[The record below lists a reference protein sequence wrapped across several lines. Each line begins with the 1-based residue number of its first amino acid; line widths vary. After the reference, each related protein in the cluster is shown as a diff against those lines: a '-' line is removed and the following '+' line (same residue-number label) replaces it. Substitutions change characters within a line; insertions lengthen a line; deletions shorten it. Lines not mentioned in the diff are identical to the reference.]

1 MNKIIGKNE
10 QLKTELIEAL
20 LRSLPSAEK
29 SVIDAIFSEL
39 DKIDTTGGNFSSG
52 ILTADQLLSFEDA
65 INTALKKSG
74 FNKNAELFIN
84 DLGKITLNT
93 SGILDAV
100 GYSHQKLPL
109 SNIEKKWKAQTAETL
124 LNSGINENFKRPIL
138 QILDNAISYG
148 ESIDGA
154 KKRLTEFIQ
163 SGADKS
169 GKLKS
174 YITQTARD
182 SVSQLQGQQMQSL
195 ATEAGYNTVLYVGG
209 TQTDS
214 RGQCWRWVRELNG
227 KIPRE
232 KLEEEIRQAY
242 KFEKAK
248 REFPAGHK
256 WSGMMPN
263 TTVDNFIVKRGGFNC
278 THTAIPSKK
287 V

>member
-1 MNKIIGKNE
+1 MPE
-10 QLKTELIEAL
+10 VE
-20 LRSLPSAEK
+20 RSILES
-29 SVIDAIFSEL
+29 IFKEL
-39 DKIDTTGGNFSSG
+39 DTIDTTGGNFSNG
-52 ILTADQLLSFEDA
+52 ILTAEQLLRFEDA
-65 INTALKKSG
+65 INTGLKKG
-74 FNKNAELFIN
+74 GYNKTAEVFIN
-84 DLGKITLNT
+84 DLGKITINT
-93 SGILDAV
+93 SGILEAV

-109 SNIEKKWKAQTAETL
+109 SKIEKKWKAQTAETL
-124 LNSGINENFKRPIL
+124 INSGINESFKRPIL

-163 SGADKS
+163 SGADKT

-195 ATEAGYNTVLYVGG
+195 ANETGYNTVLYVGG

-227 KIPRE
+227 KIPRD
-232 KLEEEIRQAY
+232 KLAEEIRNAY

-248 REFPAGHK
+248 REFPMGHK

-263 TTVDNFIVKRGGFNC
+263 TTVENFMAKRGGFNC

-287 V
+287 T

>member
-154 KKRLTEFIQ
+154 KKQITEFIK

-287 V
+287 T

>member
-1 MNKIIGKNE
+1 
-10 QLKTELIEAL
+10 
-20 LRSLPSAEK
+20 
-29 SVIDAIFSEL
+29 
-39 DKIDTTGGNFSSG
+39 
-52 ILTADQLLSFEDA
+52 
-65 INTALKKSG
+65 
-74 FNKNAELFIN
+74 
-84 DLGKITLNT
+84 
-93 SGILDAV
+93 
-100 GYSHQKLPL
+100 
-109 SNIEKKWKAQTAETL
+109 
-124 LNSGINENFKRPIL
+124 
-138 QILDNAISYG
+138 
-148 ESIDGA
+148 
-154 KKRLTEFIQ
+154 
-163 SGADKS
+163 
-169 GKLKS
+169 
-174 YITQTARD
+174 
-182 SVSQLQGQQMQSL
+182 MQSL

-248 REFPAGHK
+248 REFPMGHK

>member
-1 MNKIIGKNE
+1 MPE
-10 QLKTELIEAL
+10 VE
-20 LRSLPSAEK
+20 R
-29 SVIDAIFSEL
+29 AILESIFKEM
-39 DKIDTTGGNFSSG
+39 DTIDTTGGNFSNG
-52 ILTADQLLSFEDA
+52 ILTAEQLLRFEDA
-65 INTALKKSG
+65 INTGLKTG
-74 FNKNAELFIN
+74 GYNKTAEVFIN
-84 DLGKITLNT
+84 DLGKITINT
-93 SGILDAV
+93 SGILEAV

-109 SNIEKKWKAQTAETL
+109 SKIEKKWKAQTAETL
-124 LNSGINENFKRPIL
+124 MNSGINESFKRQIL

-154 KKRLTEFIQ
+154 KKRLTEFIK
-163 SGADKS
+163 SGDDSS

-195 ATEAGYNTVLYVGG
+195 ANETGYNTVLYVGG

-227 KIPRE
+227 KIPRD
-232 KLEEEIRQAY
+232 KLSEEIRNAY

-248 REFPAGHK
+248 REFPMGHK

-263 TTVDNFIVKRGGFNC
+263 TTVENFMAKRGGFNC

-287 V
+287 T

>member
-109 SNIEKKWKAQTAETL
+109 SKIEKKWKAQTAETL

-154 KKRLTEFIQ
+154 KKQITEFIK

>member
-154 KKRLTEFIQ
+154 KKQITEFIK

>member
-1 MNKIIGKNE
+1 MNKIISRNE
-10 QLKTELIEAL
+10 ALKQELIESIL
-20 LRSLPSAEK
+20 KKMPEVERSILES
-29 SVIDAIFSEL
+29 IFKEM
-39 DKIDTTGGNFSSG
+39 DKIDTTGGNFSNG
-52 ILTADQLLSFEDA
+52 ILTAEQLLRFEDA
-65 INTALKKSG
+65 INTGLKTG
-74 FNKNAELFIN
+74 GYNKTAEVFIN
-84 DLGKITLNT
+84 DLGKITINT
-93 SGILDAV
+93 SGILEAV

-109 SNIEKKWKAQTAETL
+109 SKIEKKWKAQTAETL
-124 LNSGINENFKRPIL
+124 MNSGINESFKRPIL

-154 KKRLTEFIQ
+154 KKQLTEFIQ
-163 SGADKS
+163 SGADSS

-195 ATEAGYNTVLYVGG
+195 ANETGYNTVLYVGG

-227 KIPRE
+227 KIPRD
-232 KLEEEIRQAY
+232 KLQEEIRNAY

-248 REFPAGHK
+248 REFPMGHK

-263 TTVDNFIVKRGGFNC
+263 TTVDNFMAKRGGFNC
-278 THTAIPSKK
+278 THTAVPSKK
-287 V
+287 T